1 MKKSFRVVFIMA
13 GEETKTAL
21 VVVDN
26 PIIEGRLKSVLSRRG
41 WTIEIC
47 DDGDKAVDEYVKL
60 RPDLTFL
67 ALDIPSMD
75 GHVAA
80 LEIRESHATARLV
93 FVTSK
98 SRLEKAEDAAY
109 SAGAVATLVTPLTKL
124 QIDESW
130 NMIMGKIPEAPG
142 VADLDAL
149 YPEMEVAEPLMPPI
163 SIMPELPPLPAML
176 PVTSEPS
183 LVEAKSK
190 KLRNFL
196 LLLIIAGGSI
206 GVANFLGY
214 IDIQPTIDK
223 LLAFVQ

>member
-1 MKKSFRVVFIMA
+1 MKKSVRVMFIMA
-13 GEETKTAL
+13 GDETKTAL

-26 PIIEGRLKSVLSRRG
+26 PIIEGRIKSVLSRKG
-41 WTIEIC
+41 WNIEIC
-47 DDGDKAVDEYVKL
+47 DDGDKAVDEYVKI
-60 RPDLTFL
+60 RPDLTFI

-109 SAGAVATLVTPLTKL
+109 SAGAVATLVTPLTKS

-130 NMIMGKIPEAPG
+130 NTIMGQIPEAPG

-149 YPEMEVAEPLMPPI
+149 YPEMEVDAPLVPAAL
-163 SIMPELPPLPAML
+163 IMPEFPPLPTL
-176 PVTSEPS
+176 PPAPTEPS
-183 LVEAKSK
+183 TVKTKGKKSRK
-190 KLRNFL
+190 IL

-206 GVANFLGY
+206 GVANYLGY
-214 IDIQPTIDK
+214 IDIQPAIDK
-223 LLAFVQ
+223 LFAFI

>member
-1 MKKSFRVVFIMA
+1 MKKSFRVMFIMA
-13 GEETKTAL
+13 GDETKTAL

-26 PIIEGRLKSVLSRRG
+26 PIIEGRIKSVLSRKG
-41 WTIEIC
+41 WNIEIC
-47 DDGDKAVDEYVKL
+47 DDGDKAVDEYVKI

-109 SAGAVATLVTPLTKL
+109 SAGAVATLVTPLTKS

-130 NMIMGKIPEAPG
+130 NTIMGQIPEAPG

-149 YPEMEVAEPLMPPI
+149 YPEMEVDAPLVPAAL
-163 SIMPELPPLPAML
+163 IMPEFPPLPTL
-176 PVTSEPS
+176 PPAPTEPS
-183 LVEAKSK
+183 TVKTKGKKSRK
-190 KLRNFL
+190 IL

-206 GVANFLGY
+206 GVANYLGY
-214 IDIQPTIDK
+214 IDIQPAIDK
-223 LLAFVQ
+223 LFAFI

>member
-1 MKKSFRVVFIMA
+1 MKKSFRVMFIMA
-13 GEETKTAL
+13 GDETKTAL

-26 PIIEGRLKSVLSRRG
+26 PIIEGRIKSVLSRKG
-41 WTIEIC
+41 WNIEIC
-47 DDGDKAVDEYVKL
+47 DDGDKAVDEYVKI
-60 RPDLTFL
+60 RPDLTFI

-109 SAGAVATLVTPLTKL
+109 SAGAVATLVTPLTKS

-130 NMIMGKIPEAPG
+130 NTIMGQIPEAPG

-149 YPEMEVAEPLMPPI
+149 YPEMEVDAPLVPAAL
-163 SIMPELPPLPAML
+163 IMPEFPPLPTL
-176 PVTSEPS
+176 PLAPTEPS
-183 LVEAKSK
+183 TVKTKGKKSRK
-190 KLRNFL
+190 IL

-206 GVANFLGY
+206 GVANYLGY
-214 IDIQPTIDK
+214 IDIQPAIDK
-223 LLAFVQ
+223 LFAFI

>member
-1 MKKSFRVVFIMA
+1 MKKSFRVMFIMA
-13 GEETKTAL
+13 GDETKTAL

-26 PIIEGRLKSVLSRRG
+26 PIIEGRIKSVLSRKG
-41 WTIEIC
+41 WNIEIC
-47 DDGDKAVDEYVKL
+47 DDGDKAVDEYVKI
-60 RPDLTFL
+60 RPDLTFI

-109 SAGAVATLVTPLTKL
+109 SAGAVATLVTPLTKS

-130 NMIMGKIPEAPG
+130 NTIMGQIPEAPG

-149 YPEMEVAEPLMPPI
+149 YPEMEVDAPLVPAAL
-163 SIMPELPPLPAML
+163 IMPEFPPLPTL
-176 PVTSEPS
+176 PPAPTEPS
-183 LVEAKSK
+183 TVKTKGKKSRK
-190 KLRNFL
+190 IL

-206 GVANFLGY
+206 GVANYLGY
-214 IDIQPTIDK
+214 IDIQPAIDK
-223 LLAFVQ
+223 LFAFI